1 MNTDYL
7 KNMRRINHSEILDL
21 KSRYYYMFV
30 SKNVSAVPIKNQFI
44 TVGVPTVLGNWIFFK
59 SARQEHCTQVN
70 KLYWVLCKIQRKFR
84 MVAAQAEFRDHLN
97 QVLEVQ

>member
-44 TVGVPTVLGNWIFFK
+44 TVGVPTVLGN
-59 SARQEHCTQVN
+59 
-70 KLYWVLCKIQRKFR
+70 
-84 MVAAQAEFRDHLN
+84 
-97 QVLEVQ
+97 